1 MRKLNRC
8 GECGELPRMKPKHHP
23 LGRGKTEMVVIP
35 QHTPSCSRGR
45 CGATHNPG
53 KWPYT
58 SRCITR
64 GKENH
69 GNHHRDVHGQTWSGE
84 FMTLDEE
91 LEFRNDAG

>member
-8 GECGELPRMKPKHHP
+8 GECGEMPAVKVK
-23 LGRGKTEMVVIP
+23 EVIP

-58 SRCITR
+58 ARCITR

-69 GNHHRDVHGQTWSGE
+69 GNHHRDVHGQTWPGE

-91 LEFRNDAG
+91 LEFRDGGG